1 MKRKSFKKV
10 IVAMLGGVM
19 ALGVGIAVG
28 INAATNKEAVPV
40 SAATSS
46 YEKATSIV
54 AGDTVVFAYEASK
67 VELSGISSTKTKY
80 GMTTEYQTLPT
91 GAYALTVENG
101 SSSGTFAFKNG
112 DNYLNWSSG
121 NSLSTATT
129 LSTNTSWNVTISG
142 GDATITNAEDSSRKL
157 QYNSGSPRFACYTKT
172 QKSIQI
178 YKLVTVEEG
187 AVAGVSL
194 DKSFEPVKLGS
205 TLSLTA
211 TIAPSNATNK
221 NISWSSSDTSVA
233 TVANGVVTP
242 VAKGNSTITV
252 TTEDGGKTASCVVI
266 VTDHAGTSAD
276 PLSTSD
282 AVLVQAAA
290 NGTTP
295 SKFYVTGDVT
305 EISITAGGS
314 CSGKITDGTTEISL
328 YTIYDEGD
336 SSSSKF
342 SDTGKIIVSD
352 TIVVYSVIG
361 KYYSTSTVQV
371 QYGNLYS
378 VTRNV
383 TLNSVEIRGNVTNTQ
398 YVNENW
404 DVTELTVYAIY
415 SNDDEIDV
423 TSQVDLICNPEKP
436 TTSGS
441 QSFTVDVTYSG
452 VAATQRTFTV
462 NVSKAVATITD
473 VLTAEDLEATGNTY
487 VEFSNVTKTSKAV
500 YAGQSAN
507 NSGDI
512 QLRSKNSNSGI
523 VSTSRG
529 GKRIKSVSIEV
540 GSGSPSIQIYGSN
553 IAYEVSEASA
563 SVLYGDGA
571 GTLVATLTTSSTS
584 VSFQDDYKF
593 VGIRSASGA
602 AYLSSITIE
611 WELYTS
617 EEVASSIKTMAGG
630 WSNDTSTSSCGDHY
644 KEAKEM
650 VLLMSASD
658 LSEFQSATTGDIA
671 SARQTY
677 EWWCHVNGDAT
688 PYSGAIVQNASAKV
702 LTNLFNADKGSTA
715 AIIVVA
721 SLVSVAAIGGY
732 FFLKKKK
739 A

>member
-1 MKRKSFKKV
+1 MKRNPFKKV
-10 IVAMLGGVM
+10 IAAMLGGVM

-28 INAATNKEAVPV
+28 VKSATNKEAVPV

-46 YEKATSIV
+46 YEKATSIAV
-54 AGDTVVFAYEASK
+54 GDTVTLVYEAGK
-67 VELSGISSTKTKY
+67 KELGGISTTSTKY
-80 GMTTEYQTLPT
+80 GLSTSYTTLPA
-91 GAYALTVENG
+91 GVFALTVENG

-112 DNYLNWSSG
+112 DNYLNWSSK

-129 LSTNTSWNVTISG
+129 ISDNTSWTVSIANG
-142 GDATITNAEDSSRKL
+142 NATITNVKQNTRVIK
-157 QYNSGSPRFACYTKT
+157 YNTSDPRFACYESG
-172 QKSIQI
+172 QQAIQI

-187 AVAGVSL
+187 AVTGVSL

-211 TIAPSNATNK
+211 TIAPSDATNK

-361 KYYSTSTVQV
+361 KYYSTVQV

-383 TLNSVEIRGNVTNTQ
+383 TLNSVEIRGSVTNTQ

-415 SNDDEIDV
+415 SNDEIDV

-500 YAGQSAN
+500 YAGQSAKDS
-507 NSGDI
+507 SGNI

-523 VSTSRG
+523 VTTSRG

-540 GSGSPSIQIYGSN
+540 GSGTPSVQVYGSN
-553 IAYEVSEASA
+553 TAYEGTDA
-563 SVLYGDGA
+563 SVLYGNSA
-571 GTLVATLTTSSTS
+571 GDLVATLSKTSTS

-593 VGIRSASGA
+593 VGIRSEKNAI
-602 AYLSSITIE
+602 YLSSITIE

-702 LTNLFNADKGSTA
+702 LANLFNADKGSTA
-715 AIIVVA
+715 AIIAVA